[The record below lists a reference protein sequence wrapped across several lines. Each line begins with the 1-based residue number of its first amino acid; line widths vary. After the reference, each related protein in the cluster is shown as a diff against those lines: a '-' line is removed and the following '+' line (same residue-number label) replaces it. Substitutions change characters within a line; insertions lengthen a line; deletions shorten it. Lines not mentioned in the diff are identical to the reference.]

1 LSVLDTHASKEV
13 KLSVRA
19 EVNEPIGSSTV
30 PDITD
35 TFDDGA
41 VAATLRKPEETLR
54 KPPCEPRLSPAQ
66 YAARFAAKKGRA
78 VAALPQRLHTV
89 AAKPAESMPQE
100 RRLRR

>member
-1 LSVLDTHASKEV
+1 
-13 KLSVRA
+13 
-19 EVNEPIGSSTV
+19 VNEPIGSSTV

-41 VAATLRKPEETLR
+41 GAATLR

-89 AAKPAESMPQE
+89 AAMPAESVPQE